1 MVQPQNYSQTESL
14 STDRNDEANLSTQ
27 DIPSSPPPRQSHP
40 AVSFLKIFVLLT
52 MGGIGTVTL
61 LILFSIWRTGDRAF
75 TLVENF
81 LTAPPAEP
89 EVSVP
94 SRVVS
99 QVQGVSELTT
109 AVFTMESIVP
119 TQQDRKVGN
128 LKVGTTSLLYIAQG
142 EVRAGVDLSAIST
155 DDVVVNEDSVT
166 VKLPPARILDHKID
180 VDNSKVYDY
189 DRGFLNLGP
198 DVAPELQ
205 TLAQQKTLE
214 KVVTA
219 ACDQGILDQA
229 RDRAEI
235 TVTELLKANSENNE
249 AYNNIQVVSETSP
262 SSTCTVK

>member
-1 MVQPQNYSQTESL
+1 MVQTQNSPHSLDVIPDSDEES
-14 STDRNDEANLSTQ
+14 NLNTQ
-27 DIPSSPPPRQSHP
+27 QVSPTRQSHP
-40 AVSFLKIFVLLT
+40 AVSFLKVFLLLT

-81 LTAPPAEP
+81 LTAPPPEP

-94 SRVVS
+94 TMVVS

-119 TQQDRKVGN
+119 TQQDRKLGN
-128 LKVGTTSLLYIAQG
+128 LTVGTTSLLYIAQG
-142 EVRAGVDLSAIST
+142 EVRAGVDLSAIT
-155 DDVVVNEDSVT
+155 PDDVVVNEDSVI
-166 VKLPPARILDHKID
+166 VKLPPAKILDHKLD
-180 VDNSKVYDY
+180 VANSKVYDY

-198 DVAPELQ
+198 DVAPQLQ

-214 KVVTA
+214 KVVNA
-219 ACDQGILDQA
+219 ACEQGILDQA

-235 TVTELLKANSENNE
+235 TVTELLKANSDNNE

-262 SSTCTVK
+262 SATCTVQ

>member
-1 MVQPQNYSQTESL
+1 MIETKEHSPSL
-14 STDRNDEANLSTQ
+14 ISDRNDE
-27 DIPSSPPPRQSHP
+27 SSLNPQQPITSPTRQSHP
-40 AVSFLKIFVLLT
+40 VVSFLKIFVLLS
-52 MGGIGTVTL
+52 MGGIGMVTL

-81 LTAPPAEP
+81 LTAPPPEP

-94 SRVVS
+94 TMVVS

-109 AVFTMESIVP
+109 SVFTMESIVP

-128 LKVGTTSLLYIAQG
+128 LTVGTTRLLYIAQG
-142 EVRAGVDLSAIST
+142 EVRAGVDLSAITT

-166 VKLPPARILDHKID
+166 VKLPPAKILDHKLD
-180 VDNSKVYDY
+180 VSESRVYDY

-219 ACDQGILDQA
+219 ACEEGILDQA

-235 TVTELLKANSENNE
+235 TVTELLKASSENNN
-249 AYNNIQVVSETSP
+249 AYNNIQVVSKNSP

>member
-1 MVQPQNYSQTESL
+1 MIETKEHSPSL
-14 STDRNDEANLSTQ
+14 ISDRNDESNLNPQQPIT
-27 DIPSSPPPRQSHP
+27 PPTRQSHP
-40 AVSFLKIFVLLT
+40 AVSFLKILVLLSL
-52 MGGIGTVTL
+52 GGIGMVTL
-61 LILFSIWRTGDRAF
+61 LILYSIWRTGDRAF

-81 LTAPPAEP
+81 LTAPPPEP

-94 SRVVS
+94 TMIVS
-99 QVQGVSELTT
+99 QVQEVSELTT
-109 AVFTMESIVP
+109 SVFTMESIVP

-128 LKVGTTSLLYIAQG
+128 LTVGTTRLLYIAQG
-142 EVRAGVDLSAIST
+142 EVRAGVDLSQMST

-166 VKLPPARILDHKID
+166 VTLPPAKILDHKLD
-180 VDNSKVYDY
+180 VSESKVYDY

-205 TLAQQKTLE
+205 TLAQQKTLD

-219 ACDQGILDQA
+219 ACEEGILDQA

-235 TVTELLKANSENNE
+235 TVTELLKASSKNHE
-249 AYNNIQVVSETSP
+249 AYSNIQVVSESSP